1 LSKYKSCKKGSDSNK
16 QGDMMPNLQTQG
28 ISPLTKLLIDK
39 LVLGRFTLAE
49 VAKVTGLSEQ
59 WLQSQYGSVKEYS
72 P

>member
-1 LSKYKSCKKGSDSNK
+1 
-16 QGDMMPNLQTQG
+16 MPNPQTQG

-59 WLQSQYGSVKEYS
+59 WLQSYVNAQSNFES
-72 P
+72 L